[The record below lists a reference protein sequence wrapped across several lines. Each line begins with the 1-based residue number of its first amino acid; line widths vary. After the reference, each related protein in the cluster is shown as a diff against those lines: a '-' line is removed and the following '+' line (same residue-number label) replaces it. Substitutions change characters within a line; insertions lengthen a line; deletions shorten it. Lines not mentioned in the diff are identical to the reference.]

1 MPVLGPE
8 ILTIIAALATMVI
21 AACITSGVLRVLL
34 VAQAVYWGMSYV
46 ARPVVL
52 LAVRP
57 EPRFGDNVA
66 DPRLADLGYDVAIGA
81 ALRPVA
87 FGLALYAAVLLA
99 YVLWSR
105 GRTPRVAALAGDPD
119 LIATLGVL
127 YVLGTLARLASVAVG
142 AAGAAGE
149 VESASPVLSLLTM
162 PATLGAIG
170 AIVFLRARPSTTAV
184 ILGMVLLGELWW
196 TTAIQS
202 KTPVLGAAL
211 AIAVRFAL
219 TGWSRAKLLGIGA
232 VSGAGIAGFDW
243 LQSLKS
249 TPYLRAESAIVDSAY
264 PEQVRPFLGLLRRF
278 DLLEA
283 ATDAYYVG
291 PSSWL
296 SPGEVVGHLAR
307 SMVPSQLLTGE
318 KLHSGTA
325 WAQEVRGASV
335 DMSQISV
342 SLAEGNVN
350 EGYVLGG
357 TAGVVIGM
365 LFTAVLLV
373 GWSRSL
379 YSRGLVAV
387 MFGIALIEVPVVFE
401 RGMLG
406 SAETLGKYLQ
416 VVVLA
421 WLTHLAVI
429 EWRAYRE
436 RRNNEHVT
444 TTAGPPAP
452 AVVGSKGNQ

>member
-1 MPVLGPE
+1 MSIPALEPE
-8 ILTIIAALATMVI
+8 ILVIIAALTIMVI
-21 AACITSGVLRVLL
+21 SAAITSGVLRVLII
-34 VAQAVYWGMSYV
+34 AQAVYWAMSYV
-46 ARPVVL
+46 ARPAVL

-66 DPRLADLGYDVAIGA
+66 DPRLAQLGYDVAIGEV
-81 ALRPVA
+81 LRPVA
-87 FGLALYAAVLLA
+87 FGLTIYALMILA
-99 YVLWSR
+99 YAVWSR

-119 LIATLGVL
+119 LLRTLGVL
-127 YVLGTLARLASVAVG
+127 YLLGTLARLASVATGV
-142 AAGAAGE
+142 AGAAGE
-149 VESASPVLSLLTM
+149 VASASPVLSLLTM
-162 PATLGAIG
+162 PATLGAVG

-184 ILGMVLLGELWW
+184 ILGAVLLGELWW

-249 TPYLRAESAIVDSAY
+249 TPYLRAEAAIVDSAY
-264 PEQVRPFLGLLRRF
+264 PEPVRPFLGLLRRF

-283 ATDAYYVG
+283 ATDAYYTG

-307 SMVPSQLLTGE
+307 SMVPAQLLTGE

-325 WAQEVRGASV
+325 WADEVRGASV

-350 EGYVLGG
+350 EGYVIGG
-357 TAGVVIGM
+357 TAGVVIGVA
-365 LFTAVLLV
+365 FTAVVLI
-373 GWSRSL
+373 GWSRAL
-379 YSRGLVAV
+379 YSRHLAAV

-406 SAETLGKYLQ
+406 TAETLGKYLQ

-421 WLTHLAVI
+421 WLTHLVVI
-429 EWRAYRE
+429 EWRRYRE
-436 RRNNEHVT
+436 RMT

-452 AVVGSKGNQ
+452 AVVGGKGNQ